1 MWEIRSIDLGAR
13 AAFVA
18 TLRFYIRAL
27 VMKKVSAVDVRFVPI
42 ADIRPAWRLIE
53 DTLDGG
59 HSPHQRLC
67 FLGELDGYLARG
79 KFSP

>member
-27 VMKKVSAVDVRFVPI
+27 VMKKVSAVDVRFGPS
-42 ADIRPAWRLIE
+42 
-53 DTLDGG
+53 G
-59 HSPHQRLC
+59 H
-67 FLGELDGYLARG
+67 
-79 KFSP
+79 

>member
-27 VMKKVSAVDVRFVPI
+27 VMKKVSAVDVRFG
-42 ADIRPAWRLIE
+42 ANS
-53 DTLDGG
+53 G
-59 HSPHQRLC
+59 HRTNAPYGPRRTA
-67 FLGELDGYLARG
+67 EVENA
-79 KFSP
+79 

>member
-27 VMKKVSAVDVRFVPI
+27 VMKKVSAVDVRFGPT
-42 ADIRPAWRLIE
+42 ADIRRRTFQSLRDRS
-53 DTLDGG
+53 DTATGPL
-59 HSPHQRLC
+59 
-67 FLGELDGYLARG
+67 
-79 KFSP
+79 